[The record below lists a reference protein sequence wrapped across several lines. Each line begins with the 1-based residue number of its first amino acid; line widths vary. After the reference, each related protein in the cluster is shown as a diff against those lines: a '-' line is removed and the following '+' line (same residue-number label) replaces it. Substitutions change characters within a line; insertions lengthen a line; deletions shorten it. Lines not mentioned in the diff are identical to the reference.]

1 MADGRVRQLRTRQI
15 RRVALTA
22 LGFVFSGVA
31 LYLVFRGSFN
41 VQKLASYVTRIEWG
55 YLILSVVFYWGGVQV
70 IRSFLIEH
78 LLESVGKVRKT
89 VAFRYICIG
98 FLANNILPL
107 RIGEAV
113 RIAGIAKRSNIS
125 VASVAGGLVIERIMD
140 LTMAAVI
147 GVIAIQLAPIPEDL
161 RFGILASG
169 AVLVIILVV
178 LAAVV
183 RRGLKETDS
192 LRYGRLIRFVWNLAA
207 RFVAG
212 FGGLG
217 SAKKVVITVVLSAAL
232 WALATGTIV
241 LRLMAFGLPPS
252 LPMGLVLMAS
262 ISLGISIPSAP
273 SAIGV
278 YHWLAAH
285 ALMIM
290 GVENDLA
297 LGFAFFCHLVDFVS
311 SSGIGVVCMLVEGI
325 GWSDLTA
332 SADRLNRE
340 ETAGEVTRS
349 LG

>member
-1 MADGRVRQLRTRQI
+1 MTDGRGRQPKTKQI
-15 RRVALTA
+15 RRVALSA
-22 LGFVFSGVA
+22 LGFVVSGVA

-41 VQKLASYVTRIEWG
+41 LQKLASYVSRIQWG
-55 YLILSVVFYWGGVQV
+55 YLFLSVALFWGGVQI

-98 FLANNILPL
+98 FLANNVLPL

-125 VASVAGGLVIERIMD
+125 IVSVAGGLVLERIMD

-147 GVIAIQLAPIPEDL
+147 GVIAIQLAPIPDNL

-169 AVLVIILVV
+169 AVLVVLLVV
-178 LAAVV
+178 LAVVV

-192 LRYGRLIRFVWNLAA
+192 LRYGRLVRFVWNIVA

-217 SAKKVVITVVLSAAL
+217 SARKVVITIVLSASL
-232 WALATGTIV
+232 WAVATGTIL

-252 LPMGLVLMAS
+252 LPLGLVLMAS

-273 SAIGV
+273 SSIGV

-311 SSGIGVVCMLVEGI
+311 SSGIGVVCMLLEGL
-325 GWSDLTA
+325 GWSDLTS
-332 SADRLNRE
+332 SAEQLRQE
-340 ETAGEVTRS
+340 ETAGNISRS